1 MTAQTPTHR
10 PAPPPVL
17 EHAGDLLQRYDVLF
31 CDVWGVLHNG
41 ARPYASACEALVRFR
56 AQGGTVILLTNAPAP
71 KAGII
76 SFLDSVGVQHDTWDD
91 IVASGDIAL
100 SHIAEKGYRR
110 VFCLGP
116 EDRDSATF
124 DALKAERVELDEAEA
139 ILCTGLIDDENETA
153 DDYRPLLERALARKL
168 PFVCANPDLVV
179 DIDGHHYLCAGAIA
193 DLYER
198 MDGDVFWAGKP
209 HASTYVTA
217 HTAAKAI
224 RGGSVARERILVIGD
239 SLRTD
244 LKGAE
249 AAGIDAIFVASG
261 IHRDETMGSDALSP
275 EKVAALFAPPAPPAR
290 AVMHE
295 LAW

>member
-1 MTAQTPTHR
+1 MTKPTSTHTS
-10 PAPPPVL
+10 APPPVL
-17 EHAGDLLQRYDVLF
+17 DHAGDLLQRYDVLF

-41 ARPYASACEALVRFR
+41 ARPYVNACDALVRFR
-56 AQGGTVILLTNAPAP
+56 AQGGTVVLLTNAPAP
-71 KAGII
+71 KAGIV
-76 SFLDSVGVQHDTWDD
+76 SFLDSVDVPHETWDD

-100 SHIAEKGYRR
+100 RHIAEKGYRR

-124 DALKAERVELDEAEA
+124 DALEAERVEFENAEV
-139 ILCTGLIDDENETA
+139 ILCTGLLDDENETA
-153 DDYRPLLERALARKL
+153 DDYRPLLERALTRKL

-179 DIDGHHYLCAGAIA
+179 DIDGHHFLCAGAIA

-209 HASTYVTA
+209 HASTYITA
-217 HTAAKAI
+217 RAVAEAA
-224 RGGSVARERILVIGD
+224 RGGPVSRERILVIGD

-261 IHRDETMGSDALSP
+261 IHRDETMGSETLSP
-275 EKVAALFAPPAPPAR
+275 EKVAALFAPPAPPAL
-290 AVMHE
+290 AIMHE
-295 LAW
+295 LCW